1 VTAFLIVVALVAAF
15 TGGIASVS
23 AIGIGSILTPL
34 VAVRYDFKTAV
45 AAVAIPHAAAM
56 LLRYLRLRRH
66 LDRRVLLGF
75 GLMNAAGALA
85 GALVHTVANAHA
97 LAMVLGVLLVLVGG
111 AGLLGYSE
119 SVRLSRPGA
128 WVAGALAGWF
138 GGLVGSQGPLRS
150 TAMLALDIPKEA
162 FVATATAIGLAVDG
176 ARLPVYIVNQGAGM
190 LAAWPV
196 ILTATVAVLAGTL
209 AGERVLYRIPDRLF
223 KRVVAGVIGGIGVL
237 LLAALH

>member
-1 VTAFLIVVALVAAF
+1 MTTFLIVVAVAAVF

-23 AIGIGSILTPL
+23 AVGIGSILTPL

-66 LDRRVLLGF
+66 LDRRVLVGF
-75 GLMNAAGALA
+75 GLMNAAGGLA
-85 GALVHTVANAHA
+85 GALVHTVTNAHA
-97 LAMVLGVLLVLVGG
+97 LEFVLGALLVLVGA

-119 SVRLSRPGA
+119 RVRLGRTGA
-128 WVAGALAGWF
+128 WVAGALGGWF

-176 ARLPVYIVNQGAGM
+176 ARLPVYIVNQGGAM

-196 ILTATVAVLAGTL
+196 IGTATAAVLAGTL
-209 AGERVLYRIPDRLF
+209 AGERVLHRIPDLVF
-223 KRVVAGVIGGIGVL
+223 KRVVAGIIGAIGIL
-237 LLAALH
+237 LLCRFS